1 MATPT
6 SPSAPEAK
14 DKRNK
19 LIITGMAVAIVLLL
33 AGVAWFVYDN
43 SQVTEENVKLTSEKE
58 NLENEI
64 QSLDK
69 EIKQMEIDLQKSD
82 QDKEALQQQLL
93 GLQDKIAYYKVQV
106 NKLIKEGKL
115 AEEEK
120 EKFKGKY
127 EQLEYINGEYR
138 KKIAELEREIN
149 ELKTENTDLKQT
161 VQTKEK
167 QLNEVTDEN
176 TKYRIKIKAGSRLA
190 ASEINLSGQYENGK
204 EKEPEKNTL
213 KAKKMRRLKVAGR
226 IAANPIA
233 AEGRRDLFLVVKSAV
248 GRLYTSPANSGL
260 FKLNDKEMSYSSR
273 AAVNYR
279 GETEFAIL
287 LELAASEQFDK
298 GPHDVFLY
306 TTIDENSPDT
316 YLLGKTSVTLK

>member
-6 SPSAPEAK
+6 SPSASGAK

-43 SQVTEENVKLTSEKE
+43 SQISEENVKLTSEKE

-93 GLQDKIAYYKVQV
+93 SLQDKIAYYKVQV

-149 ELKTENTDLKQT
+149 ELKTENTDLKQA

-167 QLNEVTDEN
+167 QLSEVADEN

-190 ASEINLSGQYENGK
+190 ASEINVSGQYENGK

-213 KAKKMRRLKVAGR
+213 KAKKLRRLKVSGR

-233 AEGRRDLFLVVKSAV
+233 TEGRRDLFLVVKSAV
-248 GRLYTSPANSGL
+248 GRLYTSPANAGL

-273 AAVNYR
+273 TAINYR
-279 GETEFAIL
+279 GETDFVIL

-306 TTIDENSPDT
+306 TTVDENSPDT
-316 YLLGKTSVTLK
+316 YLLGKTSITLK